1 MKIYEEKSLRNFEF
15 WGQARN
21 NAELLTSEQLDE
33 VEQILEDTYL
43 DGIDATDLNDL
54 FAYDFDTVCGWL
66 GTSYEKLTGE
76 DEDDDEEDDDDD
88 E

>member
-43 DGIDATDLNDL
+43 DGMDETELNDL
-54 FAYDFDTVCGWL
+54 LAYDFDAVCEWL
-66 GTSYEKLTGE
+66 GTSYEELTGE
-76 DEDDDEEDDDDD
+76 EDEKE
-88 E
+88 